1 MGRIQGGMAVEG
13 SGGHGVT
20 LEAHLRWC
28 WGCRQPGSQPSSALP
43 SRPPRQATGVLGVPG
58 LADSWV
64 TSQLRSGGTLQA
76 HRRLALCPRSRL
88 TLTMTWPQGLK
99 GPWPAV
105 PWALATLSA
114 HTVLGEAR
122 PWPGRPSCPTAVGL
136 KPLGATIESA
146 RPLRPNKATL
156 SPTPTAEQITLRLVT
171 GRPGEPVRP
180 TTPLPPPAMMKRWRV
195 GFFWRELWRDTRADR
210 WLRRGWAL
218 VGSAR
223 GRSRGSRASQ
233 FSPGPAAESG
243 SSPATP

>member
-1 MGRIQGGMAVEG
+1 M
-13 SGGHGVT
+13 
-20 LEAHLRWC
+20 
-28 WGCRQPGSQPSSALP
+28 
-43 SRPPRQATGVLGVPG
+43 
-58 LADSWV
+58 ADSWV

-76 HRRLALCPRSRL
+76 HRRLALRPRSRL
-88 TLTMTWPQGLK
+88 TLTTTWPRGLK

-136 KPLGATIESA
+136 KPLGATFESA

-156 SPTPTAEQITLRLVT
+156 SPTPTAEQSSLRLVT
-171 GRPGEPVRP
+171 GRPGEPVWP
-180 TTPLPPPAMMKRWRV
+180 TTPLPPPAMVKRWRV

-223 GRSRGSRASQ
+223 GRYRASRASQ
-233 FSPGPAAESG
+233 FSPGPAAESESRPDTPG
-243 SSPATP
+243 EGGVWLPSRASFWRHVQPDGRAGPPPAHDVLGEA